1 MHGDVSAQPGD
12 AIPPGYVKLA
22 KGLSNLYIEDAPLNR
37 GLSPQ
42 ERNQLKYQVPVHLEL
57 FGLIKECE
65 SFKHPA
71 VQEAIRHLKAGE
83 AQVDALQ
90 RAAQEQTELNAAAL
104 NDVYDK
110 ALRGEYKHVESRTV
124 VRRDADGAARIDY
137 ENQTVDDALP
147 AMVFSTAFTQLQQG
161 AIVRHS
167 RQATSS
173 LMESARINAWE
184 SLAERLDSIYPSD
197 AELKTSIDLKYRVSD
212 QADGALVMLL
222 SHSGGES

>member
-1 MHGDVSAQPGD
+1 MIHRAPSLTLIVFAFLGAMHGDVSAQPGD

-37 GLSPQ
+37 SLSPQ
-42 ERNQLKYQVPVHLEL
+42 ERNQLKYHVPVHLEL

-110 ALRGEYKHVESRTV
+110 ALRGEYKREESRTV

-137 ENQTVDDALP
+137 ENQSVDDALP
-147 AMVFSTAFTQLQQG
+147 AMVFF
-161 AIVRHS
+161 
-167 RQATSS
+167 
-173 LMESARINAWE
+173 
-184 SLAERLDSIYPSD
+184 
-197 AELKTSIDLKYRVSD
+197 
-212 QADGALVMLL
+212 DGANTI
-222 SHSGGES
+222 STRSDRAKYTASD

>member
-1 MHGDVSAQPGD
+1 M
-12 AIPPGYVKLA
+12 
-22 KGLSNLYIEDAPLNR
+22 
-37 GLSPQ
+37 
-42 ERNQLKYQVPVHLEL
+42 
-57 FGLIKECE
+57 
-65 SFKHPA
+65 
-71 VQEAIRHLKAGE
+71 QEAIRHLKAGE

-137 ENQTVDDALP
+137 EIKPSMTRCQRW
-147 AMVFSTAFTQLQQG
+147 FFTAFNSTTTR

-167 RQATSS
+167 RQATSFFDGVCTNQR
-173 LMESARINAWE
+173 ME